1 MESEIFQT
9 FLKTLQQQE
18 DLFLIIILILM
29 YNIPKNLELL
39 HIIN

>member
-1 MESEIFQT
+1 MESKIFQT
-9 FLKTLQQQE
+9 FLETLQQQE

>member
-1 MESEIFQT
+1 MESKIFQT
-9 FLKTLQQQE
+9 FLETLQQQE

-29 YNIPKNLELL
+29 YNIPKNLKLL

>member
-1 MESEIFQT
+1 MESEIFQI